1 VNSVAGMI
9 EESLS
14 SPWFRPTV
22 LARHWRPTHRADA
35 LRRARRCVRPRIS
48 PKVIDEELFADA
60 LLRERR
66 RAGRFDQPF
75 VLLLLSFRNGVSAE
89 PATWAAV
96 VDSVAAVSRPTDV
109 LGWLEQGSVIGLIL
123 KHGNAIDAAVTR
135 ELEAKVRL
143 ALSERMDVATMARCS
158 MRLLLHCGVST
169 ACTQADFGA
178 DPFERMACRQKVRR
192 IVRAVT
198 KRGLDITG
206 SLALLALL
214 SPVFLIV
221 AALVKLTSSGPVIFR
236 QARVGRSARL
246 FTMLKFRTMRIDAD
260 DAIHQQYVTQFI
272 TASHQHSRSSDA
284 VYKIV
289 NDPRL
294 TPIGRF
300 LRKTSL
306 DELPQF
312 WNVLTGDMSL
322 VGPRPPVPYEVNHY
336 KPWHR
341 RRVLEVKPG
350 VTGLW
355 QVTGRS
361 RTTFEDMVRLDL
373 RYARTCS
380 LWNDIKI
387 LLATPRAVVTGKG
400 AC

>member
-1 VNSVAGMI
+1 MNSIAGII
-9 EESLS
+9 ENSLS
-14 SPWFRPTV
+14 SPWLRPAV
-22 LARHWRPTHRADA
+22 LSRHWRPTHRADTR
-35 LRRARRCVRPRIS
+35 RRARGCVRPRVS
-48 PKVIDEELFADA
+48 PNVIDEELFADA

-66 RAGRFDQPF
+66 RAGRFNQPF
-75 VLLLLSFRNGVSAE
+75 VLLLLSIRNGASAE
-89 PATWAAV
+89 PATWAAA
-96 VDSVAAVSRPTDV
+96 VDSVAAVSGPTDV
-109 LGWLEQGSVIGLIL
+109 LGWLEQGSVIGMIL
-123 KHGNAIDAAVTR
+123 KRGDATDVAITR
-135 ELEAKVRL
+135 ELEAKVWL
-143 ALSERMDVATMARCS
+143 ALSERMDAAMIARCS
-158 MRLLLHCGVST
+158 MRLLVHCGAST

-178 DPFERMACRQKVRR
+178 DPFERMVCRHKVRR

-198 KRGLDITG
+198 KRGLDIIG
-206 SLALLALL
+206 SLALLVLL

-236 QARVGRSARL
+236 QARVGESGRP
-246 FTMLKFRTMRIDAD
+246 FTMLKFRTMRMDAG

-272 TASHQHSRSSDA
+272 NASHKLSGSSDA

-300 LRKTSL
+300 LRTTSL

-312 WNVLTGDMSL
+312 WNVLRGNMSL
-322 VGPRPPVPYEVNHY
+322 VGPRPPVPYEVKHY
-336 KPWHR
+336 KPWHL

-380 LWNDIKI
+380 FWNDIKI
-387 LLATPRAVVTGKG
+387 LLATPRAVLTGKG